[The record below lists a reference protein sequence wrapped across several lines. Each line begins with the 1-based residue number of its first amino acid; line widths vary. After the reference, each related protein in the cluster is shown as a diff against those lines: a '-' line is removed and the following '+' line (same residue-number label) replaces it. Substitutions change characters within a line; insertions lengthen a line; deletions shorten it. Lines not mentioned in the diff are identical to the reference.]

1 MCFSL
6 RESLA
11 DFKCILTIDEI
22 CAFLRAGDHQMGRI
36 FTVDEVARLQRL
48 TTNAVR
54 ERCARGMYPGAY
66 KDGKRWAIPEEA
78 LPEPIRSRRP
88 TLPEERRI
96 IAVVN
101 QKGGVAKT
109 ITSINLSCALA
120 RLGHRVLLVDL
131 DGQANCTTGLGVDKH
146 ELELTIANVLTDRP
160 VPLSSIVVPLEGNDN
175 SYLAPS
181 NIRLQR
187 VERDLIGRPFSHARL
202 SRALAEYKEPI
213 DFVIID
219 CPPSLGV
226 LFVNAIYAATDL
238 LVAIAADYFSLEGVT
253 DLLDV
258 VEEME
263 QETRHSPRMHVL
275 LTKYDAR
282 TNVSQEAE
290 RLVRAHFPDELC
302 QTVIRVNSKL
312 AEATGVGKSIF
323 SYMPSSRGA
332 KDYMRLAK
340 EVTEWPVPV
349 SLAIETR

>member
-1 MCFSL
+1 
-6 RESLA
+6 
-11 DFKCILTIDEI
+11 
-22 CAFLRAGDHQMGRI
+22 MGRI
-36 FTVDEVARLQRL
+36 LTVDEVARLQRL
-48 TTNAVR
+48 TANAVR
-54 ERCARGMYPGAY
+54 DRCARGVYPGAY
-66 KDGKRWAIPEEA
+66 RDGKRWAIPEED
-78 LPEPIRSRRP
+78 LPEAIRTRRP
-88 TLPEERRI
+88 TRPEERRI

-109 ITSINLSCALA
+109 ITAINLSCALS
-120 RLGHRVLLVDL
+120 RLDHRVLLVDL
-131 DGQANCTTGLGVDKH
+131 DGQANSTTGLGVDKH
-146 ELELTIANVLTDRP
+146 DLELTVANVLTDRP
-160 VPLSSIVVPLEGNDN
+160 VPLSSIVLPLEEDGN

-187 VERDLIGRPFSHARL
+187 IERDLIGRPFSHARL
-202 SRALAEYKEPI
+202 SRSLAEYREPV

-238 LVAIAADYFSLEGVT
+238 LVVIAADYFSLEGVT

-258 VEEME
+258 VEEM
-263 QETRHSPRMHVL
+263 QKETRHAPRMHVL

-290 RLVRAHFPDELC
+290 RLVRAHFPQELC
-302 QTVIRVNSKL
+302 HTLIRVNSKL

-323 SYMPSSRGA
+323 AYMPSSRGA

-340 EVTEWPVPV
+340 EVVEWPVPA
-349 SLAIETR
+349 SLAIETH